1 MNENKNWYGVYIRQG
16 KEKEIT
22 ETLTKRKIEN
32 YCPLNRVFQSAFTRD
47 WTYEPLFSCRAFVKI
62 TKCEIPQVKQINGI
76 INFLFWLGEPAVV
89 ENTEIELIKKFVSEY
104 PEVRLEKINV
114 QRTYS
119 LANATIAGRQEISD
133 YWFDVKNKR
142 VKAFLPS
149 LGYSLVAAVEKAE
162 MEVVAPP
169 IFPKWSSSRQKI
181 ASILSLGS

>member
-1 MNENKNWYGVYIRQG
+1 MDENKNWYGVYIRRG

-47 WTYEPLFSCRAFVKI
+47 WAYEPLFPSCAFIKI
-62 TKCEIPQVKQINGI
+62 TKCEISQVKQINGV

-89 ENTEIELIKKFVSEY
+89 ADAEIELIRKFVSEY
-104 PEVRLEKINV
+104 TEVKLEKITV
-114 QRTYS
+114 QRTPS
-119 LANATIAGRQEISD
+119 LVTAADHQEISD
-133 YWFDVKNKR
+133 YWFDVKNKK

-162 MEVVAPP
+162 MEVLAPP
-169 IFPKWSSSRQKI
+169 IFPKWSSNRQKI